1 MRKIIKRKKLTE
13 SVSMNFSANGDT
25 TNDIMDILHKITN
38 LSKPA
43 PVTQAMM
50 PKAGPM
56 MPMFKTVDAVRD
68 YADSAG
74 DKYADEVDEA
84 PKSDEIGDMI
94 KSPGFGSSN
103 APQPTPRPP
112 GLGSGSSDSKPS
124 APSQDTSK
132 PYTPQGKD
140 DTYNGAP
147 EESLGEIMKLAGL
160 KHDHLVDE
168 DEEGSGDASAAT
180 AQSSAPAPA
189 PAPEP
194 AAPTATGAAVGMN
207 EPDTD
212 QNKMPAAS
220 APEPAAPTATGA
232 AIGMNEPN
240 TDQNK
245 MPSPTPAAPG
255 PTPGATGGP
264 VSPAERDGTD
274 VAKSFT
280 QPADTVASAAD
291 KAGFAAK
298 ANQTPPSAGKVPDIA
313 APLAGGAKDDRTQ
326 PAAGAKPEKFSGTIA
341 DFKKA
346 NPGASVG
353 QAMNAIQGKT
363 AIAGGKND
371 PNAPGFKG
379 AATIGGVAPAV
390 VPRGGTAATGG
401 AAAAK
406 PAAAPGTAPKP
417 ATATGGAP
425 APKPAAAPGGVKP
438 VSQGGPVPT
447 PPPRPA
453 AAAASTAPKPA
464 AAPTAAA
471 KPAVSM
477 PTSAGFG
484 AAGMAPAGF
493 QASGPAAATKKN
505 NMAGSTLP
513 ANNLA
518 EDISAFNR
526 IMELSGSKRR
536 MKEQSASL
544 GFNAPIKAMTMPQAA
559 VSTSTDSK
567 SLGNSKSQ
575 IDTDQ
580 KSGSTPTVTTG
591 NLNTQQPST
600 APAAPA
606 AASTPAVNPTSEP
619 SGSAELPTM
628 TLGNVGGGG
637 LGAFTSGQ
645 MPGTGI
651 QAPNTGDAPP
661 VTWSADALT
670 DPERSGTATAQPLDA
685 SGKTGAD
692 TPSDSGSSNNQNRSN
707 QGQGNQGGGFNN
719 MLAAVLSGALGGALG
734 GRGGGGY
741 YAQPSRAA
749 YYPQRG
755 AFHPQMPRT
764 VYQPR
769 QIFGGGGGGRPSF
782 GGGAPARGGFSGG
795 GRGGRREESVGEEFA
810 NEPNPKHADID
821 YMNMMLAGGLNR
833 PKKTFPKVAKGDNPM
848 QAIDEAVLKNLVSS
862 YQKMINGKDS

>member
-38 LSKPA
+38 LSKPV

-194 AAPTATGAAVGMN
+194 AAEPKAADLPGGNDGMTPGDVSTANTQNAANTSNNAADATTNAMANNYSNPGA
-207 EPDTD
+207 
-212 QNKMPAAS
+212 
-220 APEPAAPTATGA
+220 
-232 AIGMNEPN
+232 
-240 TDQNK
+240 
-245 MPSPTPAAPG
+245 SPTPAAPG
-255 PTPGATGGP
+255 AADATADAMAKNYSNPGGP
-264 VSPAERDGTD
+264 
-274 VAKSFT
+274 
-280 QPADTVASAAD
+280 SAAAD
-291 KAGFAAK
+291 ATADAMAKNYSNPGGPPTSAAPGGSSPIPSGPGSAAPNAQAGQPPASNK
-298 ANQTPPSAGKVPDIA
+298 LEPSAA
-313 APLAGGAKDDRTQ
+313 
-326 PAAGAKPEKFSGTIA
+326 PAAGAKPEKFSGTIK
-341 DFKKA
+341 DFQKA

-363 AIAGGKND
+363 AIAGGAND
-371 PNAPGFKG
+371 PNSKGFKG

-453 AAAASTAPKPA
+453 AAASTAPKPA
-464 AAPTAAA
+464 PAAAPAVTRAVTPATAATPSVPMKSSEGGVKYGNSTA
-471 KPAVSM
+471 
-477 PTSAGFG
+477 AGFG
-484 AAGMAPAGF
+484 IGGG
-493 QASGPAAATKKN
+493 QYRTN
-505 NMAGSTLP
+505 
-513 ANNLA
+513 

-591 NLNTQQPST
+591 NLDTQQPST
-600 APAAPA
+600 ALAAPA
-606 AASTPAVNPTSEP
+606 AASTPAVKPTSEP

-637 LGAFTSGQ
+637 LGAFTSGL

-749 YYPQRG
+749 YYPQGG

-769 QIFGGGGGGRPSF
+769 QIFGGGGGRPSF
-782 GGGAPARGGFSGG
+782 GG

-848 QAIDEAVLKNLVSS
+848 QAVDEAVLKNLVSS
-862 YQKMINGKDS
+862 YQKMVNGKDS

>member
-1 MRKIIKRKKLTE
+1 MAKNY
-13 SVSMNFSANGDT
+13 SN
-25 TNDIMDILHKITN
+25 
-38 LSKPA
+38 
-43 PVTQAMM
+43 
-50 PKAGPM
+50 
-56 MPMFKTVDAVRD
+56 
-68 YADSAG
+68 
-74 DKYADEVDEA
+74 
-84 PKSDEIGDMI
+84 
-94 KSPGFGSSN
+94 PGG
-103 APQPTPRPP
+103 
-112 GLGSGSSDSKPS
+112 PS
-124 APSQDTSK
+124 AAAD
-132 PYTPQGKD
+132 
-140 DTYNGAP
+140 
-147 EESLGEIMKLAGL
+147 
-160 KHDHLVDE
+160 
-168 DEEGSGDASAAT
+168 AT
-180 AQSSAPAPA
+180 ADAMAKNYSNPGGP
-189 PAPEP
+189 
-194 AAPTATGAAVGMN
+194 PT
-207 EPDTD
+207 
-212 QNKMPAAS
+212 S
-220 APEPAAPTATGA
+220 
-232 AIGMNEPN
+232 
-240 TDQNK
+240 
-245 MPSPTPAAPG
+245 AAPG
-255 PTPGATGGP
+255 GSSPIPSGPG
-264 VSPAERDGTD
+264 
-274 VAKSFT
+274 
-280 QPADTVASAAD
+280 SAAPNAQ
-291 KAGFAAK
+291 AGQPPASNK
-298 ANQTPPSAGKVPDIA
+298 LEPSAA
-313 APLAGGAKDDRTQ
+313 
-326 PAAGAKPEKFSGTIA
+326 PAAGAKPEKFSGTIK
-341 DFKKA
+341 DFQKA

-363 AIAGGKND
+363 AIAGGAND
-371 PNAPGFKG
+371 PNSKGFKG

-453 AAAASTAPKPA
+453 AAASTAPKPA
-464 AAPTAAA
+464 PAAAPAVTRAVTPATAATPSVPMKSSEGGVKYGNSTA
-471 KPAVSM
+471 
-477 PTSAGFG
+477 AGFG
-484 AAGMAPAGF
+484 IGGG
-493 QASGPAAATKKN
+493 QYRTN
-505 NMAGSTLP
+505 
-513 ANNLA
+513 

-591 NLNTQQPST
+591 NLDTQQPST
-600 APAAPA
+600 ALAAPA
-606 AASTPAVNPTSEP
+606 AASTPAVKPTSEP

-637 LGAFTSGQ
+637 LGAFTSGL

-749 YYPQRG
+749 YYPQGG

-769 QIFGGGGGGRPSF
+769 QIFGGGGGRPSF
-782 GGGAPARGGFSGG
+782 GG

-848 QAIDEAVLKNLVSS
+848 QAVDEAVLKNLVSS
-862 YQKMINGKDS
+862 YQKMVNGKDS

>member
-1 MRKIIKRKKLTE
+1 MSKNYSNPGSANTADATADAMAKNY
-13 SVSMNFSANGDT
+13 SNPGSPSSANG
-25 TNDIMDILHKITN
+25 
-38 LSKPA
+38 
-43 PVTQAMM
+43 
-50 PKAGPM
+50 GP
-56 MPMFKTVDAVRD
+56 
-68 YADSAG
+68 G
-74 DKYADEVDEA
+74 
-84 PKSDEIGDMI
+84 
-94 KSPGFGSSN
+94 
-103 APQPTPRPP
+103 
-112 GLGSGSSDSKPS
+112 
-124 APSQDTSK
+124 
-132 PYTPQGKD
+132 
-140 DTYNGAP
+140 
-147 EESLGEIMKLAGL
+147 
-160 KHDHLVDE
+160 
-168 DEEGSGDASAAT
+168 
-180 AQSSAPAPA
+180 
-189 PAPEP
+189 
-194 AAPTATGAAVGMN
+194 
-207 EPDTD
+207 
-212 QNKMPAAS
+212 
-220 APEPAAPTATGA
+220 
-232 AIGMNEPN
+232 
-240 TDQNK
+240 
-245 MPSPTPAAPG
+245 
-255 PTPGATGGP
+255 
-264 VSPAERDGTD
+264 
-274 VAKSFT
+274 FT

-291 KAGFAAK
+291 KANFQAGNTSKINQDARALPGGNDSMTPGDVGK
-298 ANQTPPSAGKVPDIA
+298 ANAQNAANPTTEPGYSGKSGEVLSKAMAGDKD
-313 APLAGGAKDDRTQ
+313 AGGFGPTGAGRGNVVE
-326 PAAGAKPEKFSGTIA
+326 PPGARAAANASSAPPEKFKGTIA
-341 DFKKA
+341 DFQKQNA
-346 NPGASVG
+346 GATVG

-371 PNAPGFKG
+371 PSQIAKTQGQVYDPGKLAQPG
-379 AATIGGVAPAV
+379 KPV
-390 VPRGGTAATGG
+390 ATGG

-464 AAPTAAA
+464 PAAA

-477 PTSAGFG
+477 PASSGFG

-493 QASGPAAATKKN
+493 QASGPAATTKKN

-591 NLNTQQPST
+591 NLDTQQPST

-606 AASTPAVNPTSEP
+606 AASTPAVKPTSEP

-637 LGAFTSGQ
+637 LKAFTSGQ

-734 GRGGGGY
+734 GRGGGY

-782 GGGAPARGGFSGG
+782 GGGAPSRGGFSGG
-795 GRGGRREESVGEEFA
+795 SRGGRREESVGEEFA

-848 QAIDEAVLKNLVSS
+848 QAVDEAVLKNLVSS